1 MCVWFLPAALLKDAK
16 VVFRSAFLLHIQL
29 TFRPPFFCFC
39 AVKLDGTNISSRSTY
54 QLQNQLYYYMP
65 ASNMASSA
73 VQQL

>member
-1 MCVWFLPAALLKDAK
+1 MCVSFLPAALLKDGAPLPLGGPHTTH
-16 VVFRSAFLLHIQL
+16 FPTPTLS
-29 TFRPPFFCFC
+29 FC
-39 AVKLDGTNISSRSTY
+39 AVKLDGTAISSRSTY